1 MYGGYGSTSSLYG
14 NLYGSS
20 SSSSSLDSLMS
31 AANSANTAA
40 SWAVPVVWI
49 SLVAAILIFF
59 LF

>member
-40 SWAVPVVWI
+40 SWQFQF
-49 SLVAAILIFF
+49 SGFHL
-59 LF
+59 